1 MHNNLPLTRKTIY
14 VTGTQKVQTIEQLV
28 KENGG
33 KVKFFPLIKVQERIT
48 TTDAEKLAQCNDYDW
63 LIFTSQNAVDCFF
76 KKIHREKQQIDSITC
91 KIAAVGSKT
100 ATALEQNGLAV
111 DFMPSIFSADVF
123 VREFLPIAKEDR
135 CLFVRGSLAKT
146 TIRDGLGCDEWTVY
160 ETIETTEHIQA
171 FTESLIKEEEP
182 IVIFASPSAV
192 KVYAEHIVPELDWR
206 YVKVASIGH
215 ITTEVL
221 ESYHVQVDVQPAT
234 YTMQAVIE
242 HLIAD

>member
-1 MHNNLPLTRKTIY
+1 MHNHLPLTGKTIY

-33 KVKFFPLIKVQERIT
+33 KIKFFPLIKVQELRAE
-48 TTDAEKLAQCNDYDW
+48 TDADKLAQCSIYDW
-63 LIFTSQNAVDCFF
+63 LLFTSQNAVDCFF
-76 KKIHREKQQIDSITC
+76 KKIHREKQPKQSITC

-100 ATALEQNGLAV
+100 AKALEQNGLQV

-123 VREFLPIAKEDR
+123 VREFLPMAGEDR

-160 ETIETTEHIQA
+160 ETVETTEHIQA
-171 FTESLIKEEEP
+171 FTASLQQEKEP

-192 KVYAEHIVPELDWR
+192 KVYAEHIAPKLDWR
-206 YVKVASIGH
+206 YITVASIGH
-215 ITTEVL
+215 ITTSAL
-221 ESYHVQVDVQPAT
+221 ERYHVKVDVQPAT